1 MECLRCQAPNR
12 DGRRFCAECGA
23 PLAAACPMC
32 GFANE
37 AAERFCGGC
46 GEPLRESGEVRVAQQ
61 SGQGERR
68 QITVLFAD
76 VVGFT
81 PLSERLDPEIVH
93 EIMDGCFALLA
104 REVGRYGGRV
114 NAFTGDGVMALF
126 GAPLADEDH
135 AVRALHAALAIQEAL
150 PAYGDEVQRRF
161 GVEFRMRVGVNTGL
175 VLAGGMGD
183 GESVEYTALGDTIN
197 LAARLESAARPGGVL
212 AGESTR
218 RAAGEAV
225 RWQ

>member
-12 DGRRFCAECGA
+12 DGRFCGECGA
-23 PLAAACPMC
+23 PLAAACTTC

-46 GEPLRESGEVRVAQQ
+46 GRPLGESSEARDPQQ

-81 PLSERLDPEIVH
+81 PLSERFDPEVVH

-104 REVGRYGGRV
+104 REVGRYAEGS
-114 NAFTGDGVMALF
+114 TLS
-126 GAPLADEDH
+126 
-135 AVRALHAALAIQEAL
+135 
-150 PAYGDEVQRRF
+150 PATV
-161 GVEFRMRVGVNTGL
+161 
-175 VLAGGMGD
+175 
-183 GESVEYTALGDTIN
+183 
-197 LAARLESAARPGGVL
+197 
-212 AGESTR
+212 
-218 RAAGEAV
+218 
-225 RWQ
+225 